1 MAGSSPHPLNV
12 LVAGGGVAGLE
23 VLLALRHLAGN
34 RIERTLLTPEDEFVY
49 RPMAVAE
56 PFARGHAQRHRLDAI
71 AHDLGA
77 RLVRGSLADV
87 DDRTHTATT
96 SAGERL
102 SYDAL
107 VVAIGARSELALER
121 ALTWTPESDGEIYG
135 GLLRDV
141 EEGYT
146 KRVAFV
152 IPPGVAWPLPAYEL
166 ALMTAWDARG
176 MGIDDVQITIY
187 TPEGAPLELFG
198 AVAAQALREDL
209 DELGIQ
215 VVTGAY
221 VADAPDGQLVVEPGA
236 RRLDADRVVA
246 LPRAAGAALPGVLND
261 ANGFIRCDRYGK
273 VYDTTTVWAA
283 GDAIAFPV
291 KQGGLA
297 AQQADAVA
305 EEIAARAGAD
315 VRPQPFRPVLRG
327 VLLTGR
333 GQAWM
338 RNAVAG
344 GDGEGEAQRRA
355 LFWPPTKIAGRYL
368 SPYLAARDRTQAVGE
383 IPQPSGH
390 PVELDLDL
398 DRPAAADGPQA
409 AAAEQPTPSHG
420 ASGSRPR
427 GERPDSLRRPLASL
441 HHRKVPHD

>member
-1 MAGSSPHPLNV
+1 MTWPAAAYPLKV

-23 VLLALRHLAGN
+23 VLLALRHLAGD
-34 RIERTLLTPEDEFVY
+34 RVERTLLTPEDEFVY

-71 AHDLGA
+71 AQDLGA

-87 DDRTHTATT
+87 DDRTRTATT

-121 ALTWTPESDGEIYG
+121 ASTWTPESDGEIYRRSAARCRG
-135 GLLRDV
+135 GLHQAPRVRDPARRRLAAARLR
-141 EEGYT
+141 
-146 KRVAFV
+146 
-152 IPPGVAWPLPAYEL
+152 
-166 ALMTAWDARG
+166 ARP
-176 MGIDDVQITIY
+176 DDCLGRARHGHQRR
-187 TPEGAPLELFG
+187 PDHDLHAGGRAAG
-198 AVAAQALREDL
+198 AVRRRRRQALREDL

-215 VVTGAY
+215 VVTSAY

-236 RRLDADRVVA
+236 RRLEADRVVA
-246 LPRAAGAALPGVLND
+246 LPRAAGPALPGVLND
-261 ANGFIRCDRYGK
+261 AHGFIRCDRTARS
-273 VYDTTTVWAA
+273 TTPPPCGRRATRSRS
-283 GDAIAFPV
+283 PSS
-291 KQGGLA
+291 
-297 AQQADAVA
+297 
-305 EEIAARAGAD
+305 RAGWPRSRPTRSPRRSPRAPAPTCD
-315 VRPQPFRPVLRG
+315 PQPFRPVLRG

-338 RNAVAG
+338 RNVVAG

-368 SPYLAARDRTQAVGE
+368 SPYLAALDHAQAIGE

-390 PVELDLDL
+390 PVELDLE
-398 DRPAAADGPQA
+398 R
-409 AAAEQPTPSHG
+409 
-420 ASGSRPR
+420 
-427 GERPDSLRRPLASL
+427 ERPGATATGSSGT
-441 HHRKVPHD
+441 